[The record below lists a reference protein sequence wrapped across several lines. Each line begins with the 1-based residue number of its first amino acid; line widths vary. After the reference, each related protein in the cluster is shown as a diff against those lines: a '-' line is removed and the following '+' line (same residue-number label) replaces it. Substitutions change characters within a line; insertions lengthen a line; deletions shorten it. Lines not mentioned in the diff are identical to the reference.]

1 MSELIKNRIEN
12 LKTLLKVKGFS
23 ARKLSLAAGHTENRV
38 TNAISGHQAF
48 SDDLA
53 KTLEIA
59 LGVPLKTLDQ
69 TPSSLIDTK
78 VAAEQDRV
86 QAINEFLGEIRYAN
100 RYWNMRDL
108 IEKSGIR
115 NVDLS
120 AKTGLAQ
127 LACSQVSSKKPLRVI
142 HSDRARLIE
151 DAFGLEPFALDQS
164 HTRNTLMP
172 PPNISQVSP
181 EVIDFLGTGVYLNRY
196 LNIKNFSL
204 LNKVTYRQ
212 IDLIVGFKYRALYK
226 LTDSPTS
233 LIDNGS
239 ARAFEQHFG
248 LEEGALDQLAPG
260 FDYEA
265 HQSSLVISESV
276 VNSLKAG
283 TPLFRYVN
291 TRRILQE
298 RAITLSDFVPMM
310 GRTKAFVYS
319 ILSYSNASN
328 MGAVSARLIEQVLGI
343 EPLSLD
349 VPATFRVVSARPGQK
364 LIQFLSSEAQR
375 TALRQRRS
383 REKHR
388 LKAGIPS
395 RDAL

>member
-38 TNAISGHQAF
+38 TNAMSGHQAF

-100 RYWNMRDL
+100 RYWNVRDL

-120 AKTGLAQ
+120 TKTGLAQ

-151 DAFGLEPFALDQS
+151 EVFGLEPRALDQS
-164 HTRNTLMP
+164 HARNTLRP
-172 PPNISQVSP
+172 PQNISQVSSDG
-181 EVIDFLGTGVYLNRY
+181 IDFMGTGAYLNRH
-196 LNIKNFSL
+196 LNIRNFIL
-204 LNKVTYRQ
+204 LNQLSYRQ
-212 IDLIVGFKYRALYK
+212 IDLIAGFKEKASHK
-226 LTDSPTS
+226 LMDPPVS
-233 LIDNGS
+233 LIDSGS
-239 ARAFEQHFG
+239 ARAFERHFG
-248 LEEGALDQLAPG
+248 LESGAVDQLAPG
-260 FDYEA
+260 FDYEV
-265 HQSSLVISESV
+265 HPWSLIISERV
-276 VNSLKAG
+276 FNALKAG
-283 TPLFRYVN
+283 VPLYRYVN
-291 TRRILQE
+291 TRKVLQD
-298 RAITLSDFVPMM
+298 RGMTLMEFVPVM
-310 GRTKAFVYS
+310 GRKRAFMYS
-319 ILSYSNASN
+319 ILSYTNASN
-328 MGAVSARLIEQVLGI
+328 MGGLSARLIEQVLGL

-349 VPATFRVVSARPGQK
+349 VETAFRLA
-364 LIQFLSSEAQR
+364 
-375 TALRQRRS
+375 
-383 REKHR
+383 
-388 LKAGIPS
+388 KAPHAK
-395 RDAL
+395 R